1 MQFNSQVP
9 AANQSQWLE
18 PEENVLND
26 IDSMLCDLN
35 KQLDDMLE
43 CEK

>member
-1 MQFNSQVP
+1 MQLCQAP
-9 AANQSQWLE
+9 AANQWLE